1 MPAIVELSAVE
12 RAKIIKLLDNLNLGF
27 VFSGFGEA
35 FVAMMDG
42 TPVHLTADQKQ
53 ELPTLIN
60 NLNLGFAHLNAGDLL
75 VGLLDASTQQ
85 TTAKAMTAKQAADLK
100 ALLNNLNLSLHK
112 HDVGGLVQAVIDH
125 AHAGGTVTA
134 KLAWDATPPT
144 AATLGTAFTLSWK
157 GGTGSAGQYDITG
170 SVGTDKP
177 VQQTVT
183 GQTATITPDA
193 SATAGNWVFVI
204 TDNATKETITAT
216 IAVSAPAPVKT
227 ITGKGDI
234 TGKKTLDV
242 IDADDLF
249 TYSNTDKSGVTG
261 VTASPNKA
269 TWNNT
274 AKTLTIAKDA
284 SGDITLTFTV
294 ASGTNKAGTVVLKGV
309 VKRAIG
315 ATPTPVALT
324 TAKKN
329 QTLTYT
335 AAGVTGAI
343 TAGTATGADATVF
356 AFDDST
362 KKVTTTATADASA
375 VLTLSADG
383 YNDQVIPLTF
393 TA

>member
-1 MPAIVELSAVE
+1 MPAIVDLGAVE
-12 RAKIIKLLDNLNLGF
+12 RAKIIKLLNNLNLGF
-27 VFSGFGEA
+27 TFSGFGEA
-35 FVAMMDG
+35 FVAMLDG
-42 TPVHLTADQKQ
+42 TPVHLTDEQKK
-53 ELPTLIN
+53 ELPHLIN
-60 NLNLGFAHLNAGDLL
+60 NLNLGFAHLNAGDLM
-75 VGLLDASTQQ
+75 VGLLDGTTQQ
-85 TTAKAMTAKQAADLK
+85 ATAKAMTEKEVAGLKDLF
-100 ALLNNLNLSLHK
+100 NRLNLGLHK
-112 HDVGGLVQAVIDH
+112 QDVGGLIQAVVDH
-125 AHAGGTVTA
+125 ANAGGTVKVA
-134 KLAWDATPPT
+134 LAWDTTPPST
-144 AATLGTAFTLSWK
+144 ATLGTAFTLTWK
-157 GGTGSAGQYDITG
+157 GGTGAAGQYDITG

-193 SATAGNWVFVI
+193 SAKTGDWVIVV

-242 IDADDLF
+242 IPADDLF
-249 TYSNTDKSGVTG
+249 TYANTDKSGITD
-261 VTASPNKA
+261 VTASPAKA
-269 TWNNT
+269 TWNKT

-294 ASGTNKAGTVVLKGV
+294 GAGINKAGTVVLKGV
-309 VKRAIG
+309 VKRDIG
-315 ATPTPVALT
+315 ATPTPVGLT

-335 AAGVTGAI
+335 ATGVTGAI
-343 TAGTATGADATVF
+343 TAGTATGADETVF